1 MPAWTPTVHSD
12 SKTILTHAKPP
23 GSPRRRRRRTHP
35 HSLPVLPHEAPHRFA
50 IPFGTGPV
58 PQGLWVKEEDGSYTY
73 HQDWTAKDAVEAG
86 YKEYYEVGRVGYYLT
101 LEEARQAIPD
111 GAHGVYYVDDYN
123 DEFQDFFVCAADG
136 NDPEPFKEAHAPEPI
151 Q

>member
-1 MPAWTPTVHSD
+1 MPKWEPTVHAD
-12 SKTILTHAKPP
+12 SNTILFHKPTSYRKRRGDRP
-23 GSPRRRRRRTHP
+23 RTSPMAMHTFP
-35 HSLPVLPHEAPHRFA
+35 HQFK

-58 PQGLWVKEEDGSYTY
+58 PQGLWVREEDGSYTY
-73 HQDWTAKDAVEAG
+73 HQWTFDEALENG
-86 YKEYYEVGRVGYYLT
+86 YSGDDIFQVGRTGYYLT